1 MAKQLELQ
9 VRKFADMIH
18 GKIILSD
25 FWFSEIVP
33 VSVWHRKMPESS
45 KRLKYVCL
53 ERLFSN
59 NKSDPKRDKLIK
71 QHAIYKKKSNTEV

>member
-1 MAKQLELQ
+1 MAKQMELQ
-9 VRKFADMIH
+9 VMKIADRIH
-18 GKIILSD
+18 GKITFSD

-33 VSVWHRKMPESS
+33 VNVWQRKMPENS

-59 NKSDPKRDKLIK
+59 NKSDPKRDNLIK
-71 QHAIYKKKSNTEV
+71 QHTISK